1 MIEFGM
7 VGLAMI
13 LVGVGSALTM
23 VTLDIRA
30 KRIELEK
37 EWKGDRENVKH

>member
-13 LVGVGSALTM
+13 LVGVGSALFT

-30 KRIELEK
+30 KRIELEREEK
-37 EWKGDRENVKH
+37 KGDQ